1 MTDYRMS
8 YGVMT
13 TIRANG
19 VVAQELQRQI
29 ESHVEVIAKWVL
41 DTRNTQTREALIAM
55 GWVPPEGAERKG
67 EGK

>member
-13 TIRANG
+13 TIRSNG

-29 ESHVEVIAKWVL
+29 ESHVDVIAKWVL
-41 DTRNTQTREALIAM
+41 ETRNAQTRDALIAM
-55 GWVPPEGAERKG
+55 GWVPPEGAEMRG
-67 EGK
+67 A